1 MWIDGYVRLR
11 YLRGSPHLLGGW
23 VAVVTGQVV
32 DLVTGLVVVL
42 GAFVV
47 VVVVDTTLTVAL
59 NPVSVKKIPSSL
71 KTTLRFLPFGSVPY
85 LMSIVHEGR
94 L

>member
-11 YLRGSPHLLGGW
+11 YLRGSPPHLLGGW

-59 NPVSVKKIPSSL
+59 NPVSVKKS
-71 KTTLRFLPFGSVPY
+71 
-85 LMSIVHEGR
+85 R
-94 L
+94 LL